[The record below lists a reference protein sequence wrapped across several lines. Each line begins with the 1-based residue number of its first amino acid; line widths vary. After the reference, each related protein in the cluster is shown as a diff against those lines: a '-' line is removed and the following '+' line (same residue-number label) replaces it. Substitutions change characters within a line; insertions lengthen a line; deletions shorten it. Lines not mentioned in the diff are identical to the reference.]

1 MIRIEILIP
10 FIDHE
15 HTYQSAKVRLETIK
29 KIISTS
35 GFYEI
40 KKIQIHEINSIDLK
54 TIVKVKI
61 SNTSEPYV
69 YELLDVANKVFNTN
83 EKIFFYY
90 YTLRGFS
97 STELQNG
104 INEENVII
112 NNVSRIKDSILK
124 KLKYSIQ
131 NIIIYKNEIIYQE
144 DNYD

>member
-1 MIRIEILIP
+1 MIEIEILIP

-15 HTYQSAKVRLETIK
+15 QTYQAAKVRLETIR

-40 KKIQIHEINSIDLK
+40 KKIKIHEINSIDLK
-54 TIVKVKI
+54 EIVKVKI
-61 SNTSEPYV
+61 SNTSEQYV

-124 KLKYSIQ
+124 KLKNSIQ
-131 NIIIYKNEIIYQE
+131 NIIIYEKELINQE